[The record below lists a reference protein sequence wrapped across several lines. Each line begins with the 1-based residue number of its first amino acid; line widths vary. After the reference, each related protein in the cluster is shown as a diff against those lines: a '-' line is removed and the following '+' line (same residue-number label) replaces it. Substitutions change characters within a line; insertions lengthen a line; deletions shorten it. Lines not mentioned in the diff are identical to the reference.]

1 MFRTQIVGQTVSR
14 RRALRLFLLGTA
26 TVLAAPLA
34 AACGQAPAAAPAAA
48 PAKPAETK
56 PAAPAATTAPAAAA
70 KPAEAAKPAAA
81 APAAAPAKPAEAA
94 KPAAAAAGAAKK
106 GGNLLFVH
114 QQKATSLD
122 ANVWTATNAARIMRN
137 LYDPLVWQPEG
148 GKFVAGLAE
157 KWEVSPDGKTYTF
170 MLRKDVKFHDGTPF
184 NAAAVKATYD
194 RMTDP
199 ATKSLQ
205 VGRLGPYD
213 KTEVVDEF
221 TVRIL
226 LKEQFV
232 PFLSNL
238 SEHYLAPASPT
249 AVKALGDKFAMNP
262 VATGPLKVKGWTD
275 DTTLVLERNPDYTW
289 GPEFWANRGPAHLD
303 TITIRMVEE
312 TATRLIA
319 LENGEADLI
328 DAPPPQDV
336 ARIKDS
342 GKYDLDVLI
351 VPGMPE
357 FNNLNITNSP
367 TSDLAVRKAMQHG
380 VDRQALADL
389 LFSGVYPPS
398 YGPLT
403 RGSWAYWKGVED
415 FYPYDVEK
423 AKTLLDEAGWK
434 VGAGGVREKDGKKL
448 TVRHITTAGGFTQKA
463 AEFIQGSL
471 REIGF
476 DYVVDAMA
484 YEATVKRFI
493 DNEYE
498 AYRLFFALIDPHD
511 VFYLAYHSTQIEGGG
526 QFNRTRIKD
535 PKLDALIESGAKEP
549 DTTKRMAIYQELQKI
564 VMENAWILPNFDTA
578 LVHASQK
585 RVKGFTVD
593 LLGRPYLSNVWKD
606 A

>member
-1 MFRTQIVGQTVSR
+1 MMRQGIVGQTVTR
-14 RRALRLFLLGTA
+14 RSMLRLVMLGSGAALL
-26 TVLAAPLA
+26 
-34 AACGQAPAAAPAAA
+34 AACGQAPAAPAPA
-48 PAKPAETK
+48 PAKPAESKPAETK
-56 PAAPAATTAPAAAA
+56 PAAPAATTAPAAPAAQAPAQKPTEA
-70 KPAEAAKPAAA
+70 KPAESKPSTAPAAA
-81 APAAAPAKPAEAA
+81 ASAG
-94 KPAAAAAGAAKK
+94 GAAKK

-122 ANVWTATNAARIMRN
+122 ANVWTATNAARIMRQI
-137 LYDPLVWQPEG
+137 YDPLVWQPEG
-148 GKFVAGLAE
+148 GKFVPGLAE
-157 KWEVSPDGKTYTF
+157 KWEISSDGKVYTF
-170 MLRKDVKFHDGTPF
+170 TLRKDVKFHDGTPF

-213 KTEVVDEF
+213 KTEVVDDY
-221 TVRIL
+221 TVRVH
-226 LKEQFV
+226 LKEAFV
-232 PFLSNL
+232 PFLSNI

-249 AVKALGDKFAMNP
+249 AVKELGDKFAMNP
-262 VATGPLKVKGWTD
+262 VATGPFKVKGWTD

-303 TITIRMVEE
+303 TITYRMVEE

-319 LENGEADLI
+319 LENGEADII

-336 ARIKDS
+336 QRVKDS
-342 GKYDLDVLI
+342 GKFEVNAFV

-357 FNNLNITNSP
+357 FSNINITNSP
-367 TSDLAVRKAMQHG
+367 TSDIAVRKAMQHG
-380 VDRQALADL
+380 VDRVALAEL
-389 LFSGVYPPS
+389 VFSGVYPPA
-398 YGPLT
+398 YGPVT
-403 RGSWAYWKGVED
+403 RGSWVYWKGVED
-415 FYPYDVEK
+415 MYPYDPEK
-423 AKTLLDEAGWK
+423 AKQLLDEAGWK
-434 VGAGGVREKDGKKL
+434 VGAGGIREKDGKPLK
-448 TVRHITTAGGFTQKA
+448 VRHITTAGGFTQRS

-498 AYRLFFALIDPHD
+498 VYRLFFALIDPHD
-511 VFYLAYHSTQIEGGG
+511 VFYLAYHSSQIEGGG

-535 PKLDALIESGAKEP
+535 PQLDALIESGAKEP
-549 DTTKRMAIYQELQKI
+549 DVAKRKAIYEQLQKI

-578 LVHASQK
+578 LVHALQT
-585 RVKGFTVD
+585 RVKGFSVD
-593 LLGRPYLSNVWKD
+593 LLGRPYMSNVWKD
-606 A
+606 S